1 MAMLPEADKEHQYFL
16 DFLSDACKKP
26 VRKPQSDGTF
36 VIEQEVDWKKPY
48 YKLQN
53 INYPGYS
60 RMVFETERLEG
71 MANDLFN
78 RMAPERARVIFEQ
91 IMSYV
96 DSIRYSMDAKS
107 SETVRNK
114 DNTQSNLTN
123 LLTKIRVDRNY
134 STTEEMK
141 KSAFSALFGDKDKDA
156 QQQQR

>member
-26 VRKPQSDGTF
+26 VKKIQPDGSF
-36 VIEQEVDWKKPY
+36 IIEQEVDWKKPY

-71 MANDLFN
+71 MAYDLFN

-134 STTEEMK
+134 SSVEEAK
-141 KSAFSALFGDKDKDA
+141 KGVFSGVFGDKEKDDR
-156 QQQQR
+156 QNR

>member
-1 MAMLPEADKEHQYFL
+1 MLPEADKDHQDFL

-26 VRKPQSDGTF
+26 VKKPDPSNPGQF
-36 VIEQEVDWKKPY
+36 IIENEVDWKKPY

-78 RMAPERARVIFEQ
+78 RMTPERAKVIYEQ

-114 DNTQSNLTN
+114 ENTQSNLTN
-123 LLTKIRVDRNY
+123 LLTRIRVDRNY
-134 STTEEMK
+134 SSTEEMK
-141 KSAFSALFGDKDKDA
+141 KGLGAALFGDKEKDT
-156 QQQQR
+156 QQNR